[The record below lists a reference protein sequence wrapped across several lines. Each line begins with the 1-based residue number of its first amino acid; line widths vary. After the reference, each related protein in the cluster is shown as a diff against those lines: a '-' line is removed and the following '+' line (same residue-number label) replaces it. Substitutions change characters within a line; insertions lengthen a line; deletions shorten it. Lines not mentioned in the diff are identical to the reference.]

1 MRATLL
7 ISAIALAVAMALPA
21 SAQTAPAARPIIR
34 DNVLKRAGVQFDR
47 LNTKKDGFLDKDQM
61 DVAIEEA
68 VTKLRTKMQQRFS
81 EADANKDGRIS
92 REEFVNARGDWFS
105 SVDSN
110 GDGII
115 DANEMR
121 AYTTERYKKARQGG
135 AAQ

>member
-1 MRATLL
+1 
-7 ISAIALAVAMALPA
+7 
-21 SAQTAPAARPIIR
+21 
-34 DNVLKRAGVQFDR
+34 
-47 LNTKKDGFLDKDQM
+47 
-61 DVAIEEA
+61 
-68 VTKLRTKMQQRFS
+68 MQQRFS